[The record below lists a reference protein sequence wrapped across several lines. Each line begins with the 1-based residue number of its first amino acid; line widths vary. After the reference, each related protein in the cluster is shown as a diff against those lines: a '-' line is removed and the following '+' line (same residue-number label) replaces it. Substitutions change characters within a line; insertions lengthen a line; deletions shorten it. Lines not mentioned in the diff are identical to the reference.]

1 MKKIILASASP
12 RRFALLS
19 KRGYE
24 VLVKTAPFD
33 EQSVSIKSPKKLV
46 MALAFGKGK
55 EIRNEYCN
63 EIVIS
68 ADTIV
73 VKDGKILGKPKTYD
87 EAFNMLSSLSNATH
101 YVYTGVCIGYNGKT
115 KTFVSRAKVRFHPL
129 TKTQIE
135 KYIDSGSPFDKA
147 GSYGV
152 QDDDGIG
159 FVKSVKGELSCV
171 IGLPIGRVIK
181 ELQKI
186 KE

>member
-1 MKKIILASASP
+1 M
-12 RRFALLS
+12 LS
-19 KRGYE
+19 KRGFE
-24 VLVKTAPFD
+24 VVVKPSPFD
-33 EQSVSIKSPKKLV
+33 EQSVNIKKPKQLV
-46 MALAFGKGK
+46 KTLAFGKGDQV
-55 EIRNEYCN
+55 RREYPDD
-63 EIVIS
+63 IVIS

-73 VKDGKILGKPKTYD
+73 VKDGKVLGKPKTRD
-87 EAFNMLSSLSNATH
+87 EAFCMLRSLSNSTH
-101 YVYTGVCIGYNGKT
+101 LVYTGVCIAKGKKT
-115 KTFVSRAKVRFHPL
+115 KTFVCRAKVRFHPL
-129 TKTQIE
+129 TDVQIE
-135 KYIDSGSPFDKA
+135 QYIDSGSPFDKA